1 MRGDRPLRLQAMEAA
16 SVDGVRRLSEEEM
29 TDWSGPHSAPETS
42 SPKESPLI
50 ARSLKAE
57 YTSSKSPEPTGS
69 HEPYSGRL
77 TMALALVVT
86 LGSFAVMAG
95 ILFASAGRWD
105 LPMFWVYLAVMI
117 VPSMLSLLLLYQRSP
132 DLIKERLRPG
142 PGEQDRLTVGVLLL
156 TLATHWGIAGL
167 DVGRFHWSG
176 VMPLAVQ
183 LAGLLGYAVGIG
195 LLVWATLVNRF
206 FSSAV
211 RIQTDRG
218 QYVVTTGPYQY
229 VRHPGY
235 SGGILFFLCSGLA
248 LGSWWS
254 ILPILL
260 AVAAVIRRTRLEDR
274 MLQEGL
280 RGYRDYAQHVR
291 YRLVPGLW

>member
-1 MRGDRPLRLQAMEAA
+1 
-16 SVDGVRRLSEEEM
+16 
-29 TDWSGPHSAPETS
+29 
-42 SPKESPLI
+42 
-50 ARSLKAE
+50 
-57 YTSSKSPEPTGS
+57 
-69 HEPYSGRL
+69 
-77 TMALALVVT
+77 MALALVVT

-132 DLIKERLRPG
+132 DLIKERLRPS